1 MPQNVAAMTNQ
12 APSRVPYLDLNA
24 QYAAL
29 KGELRAAVDEV
40 FETSAYVLGPA
51 VERFEHDFAA
61 FCANEHCV
69 AVNNGTAALHLALVA
84 LGIGPGDEV
93 ITQAN
98 TFIATVA
105 AIVMTGARAV
115 LVDVAPPTYGID
127 PEAVAAAITPRTK
140 AIIPVH
146 IFGHPCD
153 LAAIL
158 QIGENCGI
166 PVIEDASQAH
176 GATYH
181 GKPIGSGNIA
191 TFSFY
196 PGKNLGAAGEG
207 GGIVVR
213 DAKLARRLRL
223 LRNHGSEKK
232 YLHEAIGFNYRLE
245 GIQGAVLGV
254 KLRYLAAWTTARA
267 RVAASY
273 DALLADVERPQV
285 IADTTSAYHIYPVLV
300 DDRARVIEHLK
311 NDGIDTNVH
320 YPVPC
325 HLQPGYSML
334 GYKRGDFAHTER
346 LAHMELSLPIFPELT
361 DSQIERVS
369 DSLRTALG

>member
-1 MPQNVAAMTNQ
+1 MTNL
-12 APSRVPYLDLNA
+12 APARVPYLDLKA
-24 QYAAL
+24 QYL
-29 KGELRAAVDEV
+29 SIKDELRVAVDEV

-51 VERFEHDFAA
+51 VENFERDFAE
-61 FCANEHCV
+61 FCGNEHCV
-69 AVNNGTAALHLALVA
+69 AVNNGTAALHLALAA

-105 AIVMTGARAV
+105 AILMTGARAV
-115 LVDVAPPTYGID
+115 LVDIAPPTYAID
-127 PEAVAAAITPRTK
+127 AQAVESAITPRTK

-146 IFGHPCD
+146 LFGHPCD
-153 LAAIL
+153 LTAIR
-158 QIGENCGI
+158 QIGESRGI

-181 GKPIGSGNIA
+181 GKPIGSGSMA

-207 GGIVVR
+207 GGVVLR
-213 DAKLARRLRL
+213 DAALAKRMRL

-232 YLHEAIGFNYRLE
+232 YIHEALGYNYRLE

-254 KLRYLAAWTTARA
+254 KLRYLAEWTEARG
-267 RVAASY
+267 RVAKGY
-273 DALLADVERPQV
+273 DSALAGIERPQLL
-285 IADTTSAYHIYPVLV
+285 DGTTSAYHIYPVFV
-300 DDRARVIEHLK
+300 KDRDAIAARLK
-311 NDGIDTNVH
+311 DDGIDTNVH

-325 HLQPGYSML
+325 HLQPGYAML
-334 GYKRGDFAHTER
+334 GYGRGAFPHTER
-346 LAHMELSLPIFPELT
+346 LADMELSLPIFPELT
-361 DSQIERVS
+361 DAQVERVCAALKS
-369 DSLRTALG
+369 ALG